1 MKNRYSKQREQIMD
15 VLNKCTSH
23 PGVDEIFQ
31 TVRKINP
38 KISLG
43 TVYRNLEQLTNQN
56 MIRRIDIPGKP
67 TRYDAN
73 ISEHNHIYC
82 ERCGKIMDIFLN
94 SNKIDD
100 YIYHD
105 IELNNFTVTK
115 YKINIFGICNDCT
128 KRI

>member
-1 MKNRYSKQREQIMD
+1 MD

-23 PGVDEIFQ
+23 PSVDEIYHN
-31 TVRKINP
+31 VKKINP
-38 KISLG
+38 NISLG
-43 TVYRNLEQLTNQN
+43 TVYRNLEQLTNQK
-56 MIRRIDIPGKP
+56 MIRRIDIPGKSA
-67 TRYDAN
+67 RYDAN
-73 ISEHNHIYC
+73 VSEHNHIYC

-105 IELNNFTVTK
+105 IELDNFTVTK

-128 KRI
+128 NKEVNE